1 MSIGEP
7 IPELSPSRP
16 GNIRQFRIK
25 GQDVTGFDNESGT
38 RTALVDLRYY
48 ENVLSPS
55 VTFSVGIKETDN
67 LLDSLPIKGGEK
79 CDIILE
85 DSQNG
90 KLNLSLYV
98 NRVRNVIKDP
108 LESNYFLDLT
118 SEESFANDQ
127 SRVVKRYDGKISDS
141 VESILKQSTSGS
153 MGIKTSK
160 NVKVDKTLIK
170 YNFIGNNKKP
180 FTVCAWL
187 ASKSVPE
194 NAGKSGG
201 AAGYLFYETQDGF
214 NFRSI
219 DALFKEQKPKRKL
232 IFTGTPDQ
240 PIDYNTKIINYSVE
254 KNIDLKNNLTL
265 GTYSNESIFF
275 DFYDFKYRE
284 RSYSVD
290 DGGVS
295 GSKDKLEHG
304 GKDNFDASVTDKFRS
319 KPSRIMTRILDVG
332 TLPEGKSSKEQLENW
347 KNHPDQPT
355 FDAAKV
361 MVQSAM
367 RYNQLYSIKINVLIA
382 GDFSLRAGDLVS
394 CDFSQVNPSTS
405 VGIDKRSSGIYMI
418 ASVCHRLTSKHTTS
432 NLTLVR
438 DTFGRKPI

>member
-180 FTVCAWL
+180 FTVCTWL

-275 DFYDFKYRE
+275 DFYEFKYRE

-290 DGGVS
+290 EGGVS

-304 GKDNFDASVTDKFRS
+304 GKDTFDASVTDKFRS

-332 TLPEGKSSKEQLENW
+332 TLPEGKSSKEQLKNW

>member
-290 DGGVS
+290 EGGVS

-382 GDFSLRAGDLVS
+382 GDFTLRAGDLVS

>member
-1 MSIGEP
+1 MSGP
-7 IPELSPSRP
+7 IPQLSPARP
-16 GNIRQFRIK
+16 GNIRQFKIS
-25 GQDVTGFDNESGT
+25 GQDVTGFDNNNNS
-38 RTALVDLRYY
+38 RTSLADLRYY
-48 ENVLSPS
+48 ENILSPS
-55 VTFSVGIKETDN
+55 ITFKVGVEETDN

-79 CDIILE
+79 CDISIE
-85 DSQNG
+85 DSQNNR
-90 KLNLSLYV
+90 LSLSLYV
-98 NRVRNVIKDP
+98 NRIRNVVKDP
-108 LESNYFLDLT
+108 LQCNYFLDLT
-118 SEESFANDQ
+118 TEESFKNDQ

-141 VESILKQSTSGS
+141 VDSILKQSTSGS

-160 NVKVDKTLIK
+160 SVKVDQTLIK

-180 FTVCAWL
+180 FHVCTWL

-219 DALFKEQKPKRKL
+219 DALFKEQKPKKKL
-232 IFTGTPDQ
+232 IFTGTPDT
-240 PIDYNTKIINYSVE
+240 PVDYNEKIIQYSVQRD
-254 KNIDLKNNLTL
+254 IDVRNNLAL
-265 GTYSNESIFF
+265 GTYANESIFF
-275 DFYDFKYRE
+275 DFYEFKYRE

-290 DGGVS
+290 EGGVS

-304 GKDNFDASVTDKFRS
+304 GKDDFSSSVTDLVRS

-332 TLPEGKSSKEQLENW
+332 TLPEGRTSKEQLKNW
-347 KNHPDQPT
+347 KDKPDQPT
-355 FDAAKV
+355 FDAEKV
-361 MVQSAM
+361 MVQSTM
-367 RYNQLYSIKINVLIA
+367 RYNQLFSIKIHVLIP

-394 CDFSQVNPSTS
+394 CDFSKVDPSTS

-438 DTFGRKPI
+438 DTFGKKPS

>member
-275 DFYDFKYRE
+275 DFYEFKYRE

-290 DGGVS
+290 EGGVS

-361 MVQSAM
+361 MVQSIM

>member
-127 SRVVKRYDGKISDS
+127 SRGVKRYDGKISDS

-180 FTVCAWL
+180 FTVCTWL

-290 DGGVS
+290 EGGVS

>member
-79 CDIILE
+79 CDIIIE

-180 FTVCAWL
+180 FTVCTWL

-275 DFYDFKYRE
+275 DFYEFKYRE

-290 DGGVS
+290 EGGVS

>member
-254 KNIDLKNNLTL
+254 KNIDLKNNLNL

-275 DFYDFKYRE
+275 DFYEFKYRE

-290 DGGVS
+290 EGGVS

>member
-118 SEESFANDQ
+118 SEESFANEQ

-180 FTVCAWL
+180 FTVCTWL

-290 DGGVS
+290 EGGVS

-332 TLPEGKSSKEQLENW
+332 TLPEGKSSKEQLKNW

>member
-1 MSIGEP
+1 M
-7 IPELSPSRP
+7 
-16 GNIRQFRIK
+16 
-25 GQDVTGFDNESGT
+25 
-38 RTALVDLRYY
+38 
-48 ENVLSPS
+48 
-55 VTFSVGIKETDN
+55 
-67 LLDSLPIKGGEK
+67 
-79 CDIILE
+79 
-85 DSQNG
+85 
-90 KLNLSLYV
+90 
-98 NRVRNVIKDP
+98 
-108 LESNYFLDLT
+108 
-118 SEESFANDQ
+118 
-127 SRVVKRYDGKISDS
+127 
-141 VESILKQSTSGS
+141 
-153 MGIKTSK
+153 
-160 NVKVDKTLIK
+160 
-170 YNFIGNNKKP
+170 
-180 FTVCAWL
+180 
-187 ASKSVPE
+187 
-194 NAGKSGG
+194 
-201 AAGYLFYETQDGF
+201 
-214 NFRSI
+214 
-219 DALFKEQKPKRKL
+219 
-232 IFTGTPDQ
+232 
-240 PIDYNTKIINYSVE
+240 
-254 KNIDLKNNLTL
+254 
-265 GTYSNESIFF
+265 
-275 DFYDFKYRE
+275 
-284 RSYSVD
+284 
-290 DGGVS
+290 S

>member
-275 DFYDFKYRE
+275 DFYEFKYRE

-290 DGGVS
+290 EGGVS

-304 GKDNFDASVTDKFRS
+304 GRDNFDASVTDKFRS

-361 MVQSAM
+361 MVQSIM

>member
-180 FTVCAWL
+180 FTVCTWL

-275 DFYDFKYRE
+275 DFYEFKYRE

-290 DGGVS
+290 EGGVS

-304 GKDNFDASVTDKFRS
+304 GKDTFDASVTDKFRS

-361 MVQSAM
+361 MVQSIM

>member
-118 SEESFANDQ
+118 SEESFANEQ

-180 FTVCAWL
+180 FTVCTWL

-275 DFYDFKYRE
+275 DFYEFKYRE

-290 DGGVS
+290 EGGVS

-304 GKDNFDASVTDKFRS
+304 GKDTFDASVTDKFRS

-332 TLPEGKSSKEQLENW
+332 TLPEGKSSKEQLKNW

>member
-275 DFYDFKYRE
+275 DFYEFKYRE

>member
-180 FTVCAWL
+180 FTVCTWL

-275 DFYDFKYRE
+275 DFYEFKYRE

-290 DGGVS
+290 EGGVS

-418 ASVCHRLTSKHTTS
+418 ASVCHRLTSQHTTS

-438 DTFGRKPI
+438 DTFGRKPS

>member
-1 MSIGEP
+1 MSGP
-7 IPELSPSRP
+7 IPQLSPARP
-16 GNIRQFRIK
+16 GNIRQFKIS
-25 GQDVTGFDNESGT
+25 GQDVTGFDNNNNS
-38 RTALVDLRYY
+38 RTSLADLRYY
-48 ENVLSPS
+48 ENILSPS
-55 VTFSVGIKETDN
+55 ITFKVGVEETDN

-79 CDIILE
+79 CDISIE
-85 DSQNG
+85 DSQNNR
-90 KLNLSLYV
+90 LSLSLYV
-98 NRVRNVIKDP
+98 NRIRNVVKDP
-108 LESNYFLDLT
+108 LQCNYFLDLT
-118 SEESFANDQ
+118 TEESFKNDQ

-141 VESILKQSTSGS
+141 VDSILKQSTSGS

-160 NVKVDKTLIK
+160 SVKVDKTLIK

-180 FTVCAWL
+180 FHVCTWL

-219 DALFKEQKPKRKL
+219 DALFKEQKPKKKL
-232 IFTGTPDQ
+232 IFTGTPDT
-240 PIDYNTKIINYSVE
+240 PVDYNEKIIQYSVQRD
-254 KNIDLKNNLTL
+254 IDVRNNLAL
-265 GTYSNESIFF
+265 GTYANESIFF
-275 DFYDFKYRE
+275 DFYEFKYRE

-290 DGGVS
+290 EGGVS

-304 GKDNFDASVTDKFRS
+304 GKDDFSSSVTDLVRS

-332 TLPEGKSSKEQLENW
+332 TLPEGRTSKEQLKNW
-347 KNHPDQPT
+347 KDKPDQPT
-355 FDAAKV
+355 FDAEKV
-361 MVQSAM
+361 MVQSTM
-367 RYNQLYSIKINVLIA
+367 RYNQLFSIKIHVLIP

-394 CDFSQVNPSTS
+394 CDFSKVDPSTS

-438 DTFGRKPI
+438 DTFGKKPS

>member
-1 MSIGEP
+1 
-7 IPELSPSRP
+7 
-16 GNIRQFRIK
+16 
-25 GQDVTGFDNESGT
+25 
-38 RTALVDLRYY
+38 
-48 ENVLSPS
+48 
-55 VTFSVGIKETDN
+55 VGIKETDN

-180 FTVCAWL
+180 FTVCTWL

-290 DGGVS
+290 EGGVS

>member
-180 FTVCAWL
+180 FTVCTWL

>member
-55 VTFSVGIKETDN
+55 VTFSVGSKETDN

-118 SEESFANDQ
+118 SEESFTNDQ

-290 DGGVS
+290 EGGVS

>member
-180 FTVCAWL
+180 FTVCTWL

-275 DFYDFKYRE
+275 DFYEFKYRE

-290 DGGVS
+290 EGGVS

>member
-1 MSIGEP
+1 MSGP
-7 IPELSPSRP
+7 IPQLSPARP
-16 GNIRQFRIK
+16 GNIRQFKIS
-25 GQDVTGFDNESGT
+25 GQDVTGFDNNNNS
-38 RTALVDLRYY
+38 RTSLADLRYY
-48 ENVLSPS
+48 ENILSPS
-55 VTFSVGIKETDN
+55 ITFKVGVEETDN

-79 CDIILE
+79 CDISIE
-85 DSQNG
+85 DSQNNR
-90 KLNLSLYV
+90 LSLSLYV
-98 NRVRNVIKDP
+98 NRIRNVVKDP
-108 LESNYFLDLT
+108 LQCNYFLDLT
-118 SEESFANDQ
+118 TEESFKNDQ

-141 VESILKQSTSGS
+141 VDSILKQSTSGS

-160 NVKVDKTLIK
+160 SVKVDQTLIK

-180 FTVCAWL
+180 FHVCTWL

-219 DALFKEQKPKRKL
+219 DALFKEQKPKKKL
-232 IFTGTPDQ
+232 IFTGTPDT
-240 PIDYNTKIINYSVE
+240 PVDYNEKIIQYSVQRD
-254 KNIDLKNNLTL
+254 IDVRNNLAL
-265 GTYSNESIFF
+265 GTYANESIFF
-275 DFYDFKYRE
+275 DFYEFKYRE

-290 DGGVS
+290 EGGVS

-304 GKDNFDASVTDKFRS
+304 GKDDFSSSVTDLVRS

-332 TLPEGKSSKEQLENW
+332 TLPEGRTSKEQLKNW
-347 KNHPDQPT
+347 KDKPDQPT
-355 FDAAKV
+355 FDAEKV
-361 MVQSAM
+361 MVQSTM
-367 RYNQLYSIKINVLIA
+367 RYNQLFSIKIHVLIP

-394 CDFSQVNPSTS
+394 CDFSEVDPSTS

-438 DTFGRKPI
+438 DTFGKKPS

>member
-290 DGGVS
+290 EGGVS

>member
-240 PIDYNTKIINYSVE
+240 PIDYNSKIINYSVE

-290 DGGVS
+290 EGGVS

-361 MVQSAM
+361 MVQSIM

>member
-118 SEESFANDQ
+118 SEESFANEQ

-180 FTVCAWL
+180 FTVCTWL

-275 DFYDFKYRE
+275 DFYEFKYRE

-290 DGGVS
+290 EGGVS

-304 GKDNFDASVTDKFRS
+304 GKDTFDASVTDKFRS
-319 KPSRIMTRILDVG
+319 KSSRIMTRILDVG
-332 TLPEGKSSKEQLENW
+332 TLPEGKSSKEQLKNW

>member
-1 MSIGEP
+1 MSEP
-7 IPELSPSRP
+7 IPQLSASRP
-16 GNIRQFRIK
+16 GNIRQFKIS
-25 GQDVTGFDNESGT
+25 GQDVTGFDNNNNS
-38 RTALVDLRYY
+38 RTSLADLRYY
-48 ENVLSPS
+48 ENILSPS
-55 VTFSVGIKETDN
+55 ITFKVGVEETDN

-79 CDIILE
+79 CDISIE
-85 DSQNG
+85 DSQNNR
-90 KLNLSLYV
+90 LSLSLYV
-98 NRVRNVIKDP
+98 NRIRNVVKDP
-108 LESNYFLDLT
+108 LQCNYFLDLT
-118 SEESFANDQ
+118 TEESFKNDQ

-141 VESILKQSTSGS
+141 VDSILKQSTSGS

-160 NVKVDKTLIK
+160 SVKVDKTLIK

-180 FTVCAWL
+180 FHVCTWL

-219 DALFKEQKPKRKL
+219 DALFKEQKPKKKL
-232 IFTGTPDQ
+232 IFTGTPDT
-240 PIDYNTKIINYSVE
+240 PVDYNDKIIQYSVQRD
-254 KNIDLKNNLTL
+254 IDVRNNLAL
-265 GTYSNESIFF
+265 GIYANESIFF
-275 DFYDFKYRE
+275 DFYEFKYRE

-290 DGGVS
+290 EGGVS

-304 GKDNFDASVTDKFRS
+304 GKDDFSASVTDSVRS

-332 TLPEGKSSKEQLENW
+332 TLPEGRTSKEQLKNW
-347 KNHPDQPT
+347 KDKPDQPT

-361 MVQSAM
+361 MVQSTM
-367 RYNQLYSIKINVLIA
+367 RYNQLFSIKINVLIA

-394 CDFSQVNPSTS
+394 CDFSEVDPSTS

-438 DTFGRKPI
+438 DTFGKKPS

>member
-265 GTYSNESIFF
+265 GSYSNESIFF

-290 DGGVS
+290 EGGVS

>member
-118 SEESFANDQ
+118 SEESFANEQ

-141 VESILKQSTSGS
+141 IESILKQSTSGS

-180 FTVCAWL
+180 FTVCTWL

-275 DFYDFKYRE
+275 DFYEFKYRE

-290 DGGVS
+290 EGGVS

-304 GKDNFDASVTDKFRS
+304 GKDTFDASVTDKFRS

-332 TLPEGKSSKEQLENW
+332 TLPEGKSSKEQLKNW

>member
-240 PIDYNTKIINYSVE
+240 PIDYNSKIINYSVE

-275 DFYDFKYRE
+275 DFYEFKYRE

-290 DGGVS
+290 EGGVS

-361 MVQSAM
+361 MVQSIM

>member
-180 FTVCAWL
+180 FTVCTWL

-275 DFYDFKYRE
+275 DFYEFKYRE

-290 DGGVS
+290 EGGVS

-332 TLPEGKSSKEQLENW
+332 TLPEGKSSKEQLKNW

>member
-118 SEESFANDQ
+118 SEESFANEQ

-290 DGGVS
+290 EGGVS

-332 TLPEGKSSKEQLENW
+332 TLPEGKSSKEQLKNW

>member
-180 FTVCAWL
+180 FTVCTWL

-275 DFYDFKYRE
+275 DFYEFKYRE

-290 DGGVS
+290 EGGVS

-332 TLPEGKSSKEQLENW
+332 TLPEGKSSKEQLENS

-355 FDAAKV
+355 FDAAKL

-367 RYNQLYSIKINVLIA
+367 RYNQLYSIKIA

>member
-1 MSIGEP
+1 MSEP
-7 IPELSPSRP
+7 IPQLSASRP
-16 GNIRQFRIK
+16 GNIRQFKIS
-25 GQDVTGFDNESGT
+25 GQDVTGFDNNNNS
-38 RTALVDLRYY
+38 RTALADLRYY
-48 ENVLSPS
+48 ENILSPS
-55 VTFSVGIKETDN
+55 ITFKVGVEETDN
-67 LLDSLPIKGGEK
+67 LLDNLPIKGGEK
-79 CDIILE
+79 CDISIE
-85 DSQNG
+85 DSQNNR
-90 KLNLSLYV
+90 LSLSLYV
-98 NRVRNVIKDP
+98 NRIRNVVKDP
-108 LESNYFLDLT
+108 LQCNYFLDLT
-118 SEESFANDQ
+118 TEESFKNDQ

-141 VESILKQSTSGS
+141 VDSILKQSTSGS

-160 NVKVDKTLIK
+160 SVKVDKTLIK

-180 FTVCAWL
+180 FHVCTWL

-219 DALFKEQKPKRKL
+219 DALFKEQKPKKKL
-232 IFTGTPDQ
+232 IFTGTPDT
-240 PIDYNTKIINYSVE
+240 PVDYNDKIIQYSVQRD
-254 KNIDLKNNLTL
+254 IDVRNNLAL
-265 GTYSNESIFF
+265 GIYANESIFF
-275 DFYDFKYRE
+275 DFYEFKYRE

-290 DGGVS
+290 EGGVS

-304 GKDNFDASVTDKFRS
+304 GKDDFSASVTDSVRS

-332 TLPEGKSSKEQLENW
+332 TLPEGRTSKEQLKNW
-347 KNHPDQPT
+347 KDKPDQPT

-361 MVQSAM
+361 MVQSTM
-367 RYNQLYSIKINVLIA
+367 RYNQLFSIKINVLIA

-394 CDFSQVNPSTS
+394 CDFSEVDPSTS

-438 DTFGRKPI
+438 DTFGKKPS

>member
-1 MSIGEP
+1 MSGP
-7 IPELSPSRP
+7 IPQLSPARP
-16 GNIRQFRIK
+16 GNIRQFKIS
-25 GQDVTGFDNESGT
+25 GQDVTGFDNNNNS
-38 RTALVDLRYY
+38 RTSLADLRYY
-48 ENVLSPS
+48 ENILSPS
-55 VTFSVGIKETDN
+55 ITFKVGVEETDN

-79 CDIILE
+79 CDISIE
-85 DSQNG
+85 DSQNNR
-90 KLNLSLYV
+90 LSLSLYV
-98 NRVRNVIKDP
+98 NRIRNVVKDP
-108 LESNYFLDLT
+108 LQCNYFLDLT
-118 SEESFANDQ
+118 TEESFKNDQ

-141 VESILKQSTSGS
+141 VKKILTESTSGS
-153 MGIKTSK
+153 DGIKTSK
-160 NVKVDKTLIK
+160 VNDKNFDKTLIK

-180 FTVCAWL
+180 FHVCTWL

-219 DALFKEQKPKRKL
+219 DALFKEQKPKKKL
-232 IFTGTPDQ
+232 IFTGTPDT
-240 PIDYNTKIINYSVE
+240 PVDYNDKIIQYSVQRD
-254 KNIDLKNNLTL
+254 IDVRNNLAL
-265 GTYSNESIFF
+265 GTYANESIFF
-275 DFYDFKYRE
+275 DFYEFKYRE

-290 DGGVS
+290 EGGVS

-304 GKDNFDASVTDKFRS
+304 GKDDFSASVTDSVRS

-332 TLPEGKSSKEQLENW
+332 TLPEGRTSKEQLKNW
-347 KNHPDQPT
+347 KDKPDQPT
-355 FDAAKV
+355 FDAEKV
-361 MVQSAM
+361 MVQSTM
-367 RYNQLYSIKINVLIA
+367 RYNQLFSIKINVLIA

-394 CDFSQVNPSTS
+394 CDFSEVDPSTS

-438 DTFGRKPI
+438 DTFGKKPS

>member
-275 DFYDFKYRE
+275 DFYEFKYRE

-290 DGGVS
+290 EGGVS

>member
-118 SEESFANDQ
+118 SEESFTNDQ

-180 FTVCAWL
+180 FTVCTWL

-290 DGGVS
+290 EGGVS

>member
-118 SEESFANDQ
+118 SEESFTNDQ

-180 FTVCAWL
+180 FTVCTWL

-290 DGGVS
+290 EGGVS

-332 TLPEGKSSKEQLENW
+332 TLPEGKSSKEQLKNW